1 MAWLIRGSTRHKWH
15 NPLIAPNLYC
25 KSREDIIAAQRP
37 LFAEAHI
44 YKETYGFLPFGIYAH
59 GRAIEDR
66 FWPISGYF
74 INDFEKLPR
83 LIGLAGF
90 YLVPEIWY
98 EIIEKFEPGVHQFKH
113 IPLFRCDGSSV
124 EDRFYAVNI
133 CQAHN
138 NVADRERSTAP
149 IKDYPDRKNV
159 FIKTSST
166 AKVFFCKKAIGN
178 YHMWIPLEISV
189 YNMALSNKL
198 YRALLELG
206 GMETIDA
213 IEIEE
218 V

>member
-44 YKETYGFLPFGIYAH
+44 YKETYGCLPFGLYAH

-90 YLVPEIWY
+90 YLGRVDKRDSQTRLVLIQDC
-98 EIIEKFEPGVHQFKH
+98 FLRSSHGSRGFV
-113 IPLFRCDGSSV
+113 RCGMGT
-124 EDRFYAVNI
+124 DRA
-133 CQAHN
+133 A
-138 NVADRERSTAP
+138 AA
-149 IKDYPDRKNV
+149 
-159 FIKTSST
+159 
-166 AKVFFCKKAIGN
+166 A
-178 YHMWIPLEISV
+178 
-189 YNMALSNKL
+189 
-198 YRALLELG
+198 
-206 GMETIDA
+206 
-213 IEIEE
+213 
-218 V
+218 